1 MLENR
6 EKKKFLSPQEI
17 TRDFGVSYQTLNYYT
32 TIGLLHPNRREGNK
46 RLYIADEIIKRLKV
60 IGRLKNEGYPLK
72 LISHIING
80 RKSF

>member
-1 MLENR
+1 MFENR

-17 TRDFGVSYQTLNYYT
+17 TRDLGVSYQTLNYYT
-32 TIGLLHPNRREGNK
+32 TIGLLHPERREGNK

-60 IGRLKNEGYPLK
+60 IDRLKNEGYPLK